1 MSTSAVLSG
10 GNKIAVSKGF
20 VLKRCANCGRWFL
33 QAPGATY
40 AYCTGPVPE
49 QDVKVCREIGVS
61 SFRSKVEN
69 NDVWKVHQRAYK
81 KYFACIRSRLMTN
94 GEFEVWFHQAASLRD
109 AALN

>member
-40 AYCTGPVPE
+40 AYCAGPVPE
-49 QDVKVCREIGVS
+49 QDVKACREIGVS

-69 NDVWKVHQRAYK
+69 NDVWRVHQRAYK
-81 KYFACIRSRLMTN
+81 KYFARIRSRLMTN